1 MTDLVRDL
9 LARAE
14 RLKGDRGAFDGHW
27 QEIRD
32 VIYPAAAAF
41 TSRETPGRKAHA
53 QVFDSTAEQAAELL
67 AAALHA
73 GLTHPATSWF
83 HLRALDDQANKDDAA
98 ARWLEEASRRMLDVF
113 NSPGTN
119 FAPQQ
124 HEKYLDLVAFGSACM
139 YVEDRPGN
147 LPLFQ
152 TRSLSECFF
161 AENAEGRVDTNFRWF
176 ELTARQAVQRW
187 GAKAGRRLAQCADDP
202 RRQDDPFKFVHAVY
216 PREKRDSGRLGATA
230 LPYASCWISV
240 DEMLVV
246 EEGGFHEFPY
256 TCPRWLKRAGE
267 VYGRGPGMKALADV
281 KMLQRAMKVTI
292 RGVEKLVDPPLIVAD
307 DGVISPVRVTPSG
320 INYVRADTMQGG
332 GLPIRPLDTGGR
344 PDLGEAFLK
353 SIRERIEFAFY
364 THLIQFARNPQMTA
378 TQFLGISEQTARV
391 LAPIL
396 ARLQVEDLDP
406 LVQRVFGILSRAGM
420 LPPPPPSLHR
430 QSIRVEY
437 VSPITRAQ
445 KAGDARALAQTA
457 EAIAPLLQSNPE
469 VLDNF
474 DADAAAR
481 DIADILG
488 LRKSWLRSSD
498 TVQAMRRAKQQVQ
511 SQAAIGDSVA
521 QLAGVAGKAAQ
532 SLFPARTAAT
542 PTLRARDIE
551 SLRELMPALQGAAG
565 AMAGG

>member
-14 RLKGDRGAFDGHW
+14 RLKADRGTFDSHW
-27 QEIRD
+27 QELRD

-41 TSRETPGRKAHA
+41 TSSGGIGRETPGRKAHH
-53 QVFDSTAEQAAELL
+53 QVFDSTGEQAAELL

-73 GLTHPATSWF
+73 GLTHPASPWF
-83 HLRALDDQANKDDAA
+83 HLRALDEQVNKDDAA

-113 NSPGTN
+113 NSPATN

-139 YVEDRPGN
+139 YVEDRPGH

-152 TRSLSECFF
+152 TRPLSECFF

-187 GAKAGRRLAQCADDP
+187 GDKAGRRIVQSAGDARREDDL
-202 RRQDDPFKFVHAVY
+202 FKFVHAVF
-216 PREKRDSGRLGATA
+216 PRETRHYGGAG
-230 LPYASCWISV
+230 PREMPVASCWVSV
-240 DEMLVV
+240 DEMQLV

-320 INYVRADTMQGG
+320 INYVRADMMQHGA
-332 GLPIRPLDTGGR
+332 LPIRPLDTGGR
-344 PDLGEAFLK
+344 PDLGEEFLK
-353 SIRERIEFAFY
+353 SVRQRIEFAFY
-364 THLIQFARNPQMTA
+364 THLIQFARDPQMTA

-420 LPPPPPSLHR
+420 LPPIPATLAGRP
-430 QSIRVEY
+430 IRVEY

-474 DADAAAR
+474 DADAAVR

-488 LRKSWLRSSD
+488 LRKSWLRSAD

-511 SQAAIGDSVA
+511 QQAAAGDSMA
-521 QLAGVAGKAAQ
+521 QLAGMAGKAA
-532 SLFPARTAAT
+532 PA
-542 PTLRARDIE
+542 
-551 SLRELMPALQGAAG
+551 LRELVPALQS
-565 AMAGG
+565 AGGTAPADAPPDLAALLGGGPR

>member
-14 RLKGDRGAFDGHW
+14 RLRGDRGAFDSHW

-32 VIYPAAAAF
+32 VIYPAAASF
-41 TSRETPGRKAHA
+41 THSGGMGREIAGRKAHH
-53 QVFDSTAEQAAELL
+53 QVLDSTAEQAGELL

-83 HLRALDDQANKDDAA
+83 HLRALDDSAIEDDAA
-98 ARWLEEASRRMLDVF
+98 ARWLEEASRRILDVF

-152 TRSLSECFF
+152 TRPLSECYF
-161 AENAEGRVDTNFRWF
+161 AESVEGRVDTNFRWF

-187 GAKAGRRLAQCADDP
+187 GTKAGRRIAQAAEDP
-202 RRQDDPFKFVHAVY
+202 RRQDDPFRFVHAVY
-216 PREKRDSGRLGATA
+216 PRDNHGHGRLGPTA
-230 LPYASCWISV
+230 LPFASCWISV
-240 DEMLVV
+240 DENLLVD
-246 EEGGFHEFPY
+246 EGGFHEFPY

-320 INYVRADTMQGG
+320 INYVRADMLQNGG
-332 GLPIRPLDTGGR
+332 MPIRPLETGGR
-344 PDLGEAFLK
+344 PDLGEAFLR
-353 SIRERIEFAFY
+353 SVRERIEFAFY
-364 THLIQFARNPQMTA
+364 THLIQFARDPQMTA

-420 LPPPPPSLHR
+420 LPPIPPALAGRP
-430 QSIRVEY
+430 IRVEY

-474 DADAAAR
+474 DADAATR

-488 LRKSWLRSSD
+488 LRKAWLRSAD

-511 SQAAIGDSVA
+511 EQAAAGDSMA
-521 QLAGVAGKAAQ
+521 QIAGLAGKAA
-532 SLFPARTAAT
+532 PA
-542 PTLRARDIE
+542 
-551 SLRELMPALQGAAG
+551 LRELMPALQGAAG
-565 AMAGG
+565 AAGGGP